1 MRRLIASSLLALA
14 LSASACKETDPYKFE
29 THIANIRDS
38 STRASG
44 FQGMEDLVK
53 TVVTSPDNK
62 DRLAEFSEKVV
73 PVFDEV
79 WEEAP
84 EHQEKMLVMLRDAAQ
99 PAGSRIW
106 NKAVALDG
114 SAEARKK
121 SILAL
126 EGIRKAK
133 ATDSVET
140 VIQELDKL
148 IANPKNDSG
157 GNADG
162 DVRELMA
169 KTLGALGDKRAT
181 EVLIKAM
188 EQTAEAQPVKVH
200 RAAAAALGKIGDPG
214 TCSSPDTCK
223 VVDALLTV
231 TYRVPDAATS
241 KNIGVQSK
249 QALVAIGDPAIP
261 GVLKMLRGEHEGVQK
276 LAAQVG
282 IDQFNIQ
289 QTAALI
295 LGAMGS
301 PMAVDELI
309 KIFPLEDCKA
319 PAKPAKK
326 DEEELEPDAAYA
338 GLRAVIANALGF
350 IGDPKSV
357 DTLCT
362 CSTASKNP
370 ADMFPIHE
378 ALGRIGGT
386 KSVDCLVNV
395 IKTAEY
401 TKDAIATADLKYE
414 ARWESGRFA
423 ILAAGPDDAAKIKE
437 AMAAQTDAKVKSEM
451 AKWSK
456 GLEVLETCKTDKGC
470 YEKTL
475 QDATADWFARE
486 KAAYELARLGDG
498 DPKVALEIAKAYK
511 VRNPD
516 ARLTMAW
523 LPAKMLH
530 GKPCPECAAALQGVL
545 DAEELSTDAS
555 YQAPVLMARDSIAKL
570 GQDDAEA
577 EGKKPAAAGDA
588 KADAK

>member
-1 MRRLIASSLLALA
+1 MRRLIASSLLVLA
-14 LSASACKETDPYKFE
+14 LSATACKPSDPYKFE
-29 THIANIRDS
+29 THIANIKDS
-38 STRASG
+38 SKRASG
-44 FQGMEDLVK
+44 FTGLEDLVK

-62 DRLAEFSEKVV
+62 DRIEEFATVV
-73 PVFDEV
+73 IPVFEEIWD
-79 WEEAP
+79 EAP
-84 EHQEKMLVMLRDAAQ
+84 EHQEKMLVMLRDIGHPKGATL
-99 PAGSRIW
+99 W
-106 NKAVALDG
+106 NKALALDG

-126 EGIRKAK
+126 EGIKKSK
-133 ATDSVET
+133 ATDSVDK
-140 VIQELDKL
+140 VIEELEKL
-148 IANPKNDSG
+148 LANPKNDAG

-162 DVRELMA
+162 DVRELMC

-181 EVLIKAM
+181 KTLIKTM
-188 EQTAEAQPVKVH
+188 EQTAEVQPVKVH
-200 RAAAAALGKIGDPG
+200 RAAAAALGKIGDPAA
-214 TCSSPDTCK
+214 
-223 VVDALLTV
+223 VDALLTV

-241 KNIGVQSK
+241 KNIGVQAK
-249 QALVAIGDPAIP
+249 QALVAIGDPAID
-261 GVLKMLRGEHEGVQK
+261 GVLLMLQGKHEEVQK

-301 PMAVDELI
+301 PKAVDELL
-309 KIFPLEDCKA
+309 KIFPQDDCKA
-319 PAKPAKK
+319 AAPDPKKK

-350 IGDPKSV
+350 IGDPKGV
-357 DTLCT
+357 DPMCT
-362 CSTASKNP
+362 CATASKNP

-423 ILAAGPDDAAKIKE
+423 ILAAGPDDLAKIQE
-437 AMAAQTDAKVKSEM
+437 ALAAQTDAKVKEEN
-451 AKWSK
+451 AKWAEGIK
-456 GLEVLETCKTDKGC
+456 VLESCKTNKDC
-470 YEKTL
+470 YLETL
-475 QDATADWFARE
+475 RNSNADWFARE
-486 KAAYELARLGDG
+486 KAAYEAARLGDG

-516 ARLTMAW
+516 ARVTMAW
-523 LPAKMLH
+523 LPAKMMH
-530 GKPCPECAAALQGVL
+530 GKPCPECAAALQSVL

-555 YQAPVLMARDSIAKL
+555 YQAPVLMARDTIAKL
-570 GQDDAEA
+570 DHEDGEA
-577 EGKKPAAAGDA
+577 DKKAAPPA
-588 KADAK
+588 K

>member
-14 LSASACKETDPYKFE
+14 LSASACKPADPYKFE
-29 THIANIRDS
+29 THIANIKDS
-38 STRASG
+38 SKRASG
-44 FQGMEDLVK
+44 FTGLEDLVK
-53 TVVTSPDNK
+53 TVVTSPDNA
-62 DRLAEFSEKVV
+62 DRKEEFATVV
-73 PVFDEV
+73 IPVFEEI

-84 EHQEKMLVMLRDAAQ
+84 EHQEKMLVMLRDIGH
-99 PAGSRIW
+99 PKGSNLW
-106 NKAVALDG
+106 NKAVVLDG

-121 SILAL
+121 AILAL

-133 ATDSVET
+133 ATDSTET
-140 VIQELDKL
+140 VRDELEKL
-148 IANPKNDSG
+148 LANPKNDAG

-162 DVRELMA
+162 DVRELMC
-169 KTLGALGDKRAT
+169 KTLGDLRDKRGVQ
-181 EVLIKAM
+181 VLIKAM
-188 EQTAEAQPVKVH
+188 EQPSESQPVKVH
-200 RAAAAALGKIGDPG
+200 RAAAAALGKIGDP
-214 TCSSPDTCK
+214 SA
-223 VVDALLTV
+223 VDALLTV

-249 QALVAIGDPAIP
+249 QAIVAIGDPAIDA
-261 GVLKMLRGEHEGVQK
+261 VIKMLKGEHTEVQK

-301 PMAVDELI
+301 PKAVDELL

-319 PAKPAKK
+319 ADPAAAKKK

-338 GLRAVIANALGF
+338 GLRAVVANALGF
-350 IGDPKSV
+350 IGDEKGVEPM
-357 DTLCT
+357 CT
-362 CSTASKNP
+362 CATASKNP

-386 KSVDCLVNV
+386 KAVDCLVNV
-395 IKTAEY
+395 IKTGEY

-423 ILAAGPDDAAKIKE
+423 ILAAGPDDVAKIKE
-437 AMAAQTDAKVKSEM
+437 AFAAQTDGKVKTEL
-451 AKWSK
+451 ANWAK
-456 GLEVLETCKTDKGC
+456 GLEVLEKCKTDKDC
-470 YEKTL
+470 YLGTL
-475 QDATADWFARE
+475 RDSNADWFARE
-486 KAAYELARLGDG
+486 KAAYEAAKLGDG

-516 ARLTMAW
+516 ARVTMAW

-530 GKPCPECAAALQGVL
+530 GKPCPECAAALQSVL
-545 DAEELSTDAS
+545 DAEELSTDAT
-555 YQAPVLMARDSIAKL
+555 YQAPVLMARDTIAKL
-570 GQDDAEA
+570 GQPDEA
-577 EGKKPAAAGDA
+577 EKKPGAAAPA
-588 KADAK
+588 PEK